1 MKTTFGALILFVL
14 FCSVECD
21 PRVTFTEPQPAG
33 IKDLKK
39 IPEKITGTYLTDGG
53 IMTIT
58 ETLIEVNKELL
69 VPFKIADLDENE
81 ILIGDSVVVEKES
94 GNRIPV
100 KRISGDSLHA
110 YLNDVDTI
118 IDLTQGDLI
127 KKWKGRYFLNHN
139 LGPDRWEV
147 IEFHREK
154 QIYYLNRV
162 ADDADTESITYMKAT
177 NDTVKNP
184 TYVADKKKFKKFV
197 NRIGF
202 TNESA
207 FTKK

>member
-1 MKTTFGALILFVL
+1 MKTTFGALVLFVL

-33 IKDLKK
+33 IEPLKQ
-39 IPEKITGTYLTDGG
+39 IPEKITGTYLTDKG
-53 IMTIT
+53 IMTIS
-58 ETLIEVNKELL
+58 ETLIEVKKVLM

-100 KRISGDSLHA
+100 ARISGDSLHA
-110 YLNDVDTI
+110 FLTDVDTI
-118 IDLTQGDLI
+118 IDLKQGDLI
-127 KKWKGRYFLNHN
+127 KNWNGRYFLNHK
-139 LGPDRWEV
+139 LGPERWEV

-154 QIYYLNRV
+154 QLYYLNRV
-162 ADDADTESITYMKAT
+162 ADDADIESITYMKAT

-184 TYVADKKKFKKFV
+184 TFVADRKQFKKFV
-197 NRIGF
+197 KRIGF
-202 TNESA
+202 TNESV
-207 FTKK
+207 FTKE